1 MTYMNLEEAS
11 NIIKNPISALT
22 YKDKLYCEC
31 GHIILG
37 KKRKCPKCQKKLN
50 IISFDKKEWIY
61 FQVIDEDATI
71 EFQLKKLNIVENEYY
86 HLKDFQFSS
95 EIIASIVADKKTG
108 EIIKHSD
115 YMFLPNK
122 KKDIYLNGVI
132 EHFSKLD
139 KNFEKSVE
147 KGASYAMSAMSSII
161 YMFYNF
167 NGYINTPYLSKK
179 ISFLRYLKGLYPK
192 HISKENMSDYYLP
205 EYTELMLDSLKSE
218 YYQDY
223 FFRSLITK
231 GNRKNLTERYK
242 ELLNLNK
249 DEQKKIIQISHL
261 TRYQFYLLYLME
273 FKDLYRLAQTTN
285 NLTANKEIFNYYK
298 EVHNYDLMN
307 NPKDWEKVETLDKDK
322 FQVLKNRYMFKHQYK
337 LSEAQIDDFYKK
349 LNSNPLK
356 ALDDF
361 ASFKNN

>member
-1 MTYMNLEEAS
+1 
-11 NIIKNPISALT
+11 
-22 YKDKLYCEC
+22 
-31 GHIILG
+31 
-37 KKRKCPKCQKKLN
+37 
-50 IISFDKKEWIY
+50 
-61 FQVIDEDATI
+61 
-71 EFQLKKLNIVENEYY
+71 
-86 HLKDFQFSS
+86 
-95 EIIASIVADKKTG
+95 
-108 EIIKHSD
+108 
-115 YMFLPNK
+115 
-122 KKDIYLNGVI
+122 
-132 EHFSKLD
+132 
-139 KNFEKSVE
+139 
-147 KGASYAMSAMSSII
+147 
-161 YMFYNF
+161 MFYNF

-192 HISKENMSDYYLP
+192 PISKENMSDYYLP

-337 LSEAQIDDFYKK
+337 LSEAQIDEFYKK